1 MTQNHKLAKAI
12 QDASFGTLVNML
24 KYKAAWHNRKIVEVG
39 RFYPSSKLC
48 SCCGHRIQYMGLEIR
63 NWTCPVC
70 SKHHDR
76 DINAAINIKNEGL
89 RILDNQGTVRNTETG
104 VNQDTPMPVENPT
117 IDERSVM
124 NLKSSDSVNQELLY
138 KDFIP
143 NGEGPVL

>member
-1 MTQNHKLAKAI
+1 MIITRAYEVRIYPTKKQ
-12 QDASFGTLVNML
+12 VNMINKNIGCARVVYNTAL
-24 KYKAAWHNRKIVEVG
+24 NLRKTFWERYI
-39 RFYPSSKLC
+39 C
-48 SCCGHRIQYMGLEIR
+48 
-63 NWTCPVC
+63 N
-70 SKHHDR
+70 KHHDR

-104 VNQDTPMPVENPT
+104 VIQDTPMPVENPT

-143 NGEGPVL
+143 NGEGPAL

>member
-1 MTQNHKLAKAI
+1 
-12 QDASFGTLVNML
+12 
-24 KYKAAWHNRKIVEVG
+24 
-39 RFYPSSKLC
+39 
-48 SCCGHRIQYMGLEIR
+48 MGLEIR